1 MNKIFKLTML
11 GIMCLMLLTGCKN
24 ESESKDSTLPDVTDT
39 EQAGADEQEKNIEN
53 AAQTETESANS
64 TPERKGPKLKADD
77 AHKFFYGIW
86 EFTNVVSQDSRWSTG
101 VDAKDVIGTQVAYS
115 PDIYICNEDVIRY
128 PIYLIDI
135 FPQNPDPYIFAWLDN
150 LEEILP
156 GAKYYTWIQI
166 VNKDWVDSEV
176 EREFLGDGFLLKDE
190 NTMYAFEYDYIFE
203 LKRVGGVE
211 DINTDNI
218 PEDKGMPQV
227 PLDRVYTQYTQEDA
241 YRMFFGRWRY
251 KNIVWEQK
259 GQQDDQASEDLLG
272 TEVFYGSGRYG
283 WTQTDDDID
292 SQADDDIDS
301 QADYGI
307 DKQTSGFKIYLF
319 SENED
324 DYSSFLES
332 DLQIDMKELVPNE
345 PYYICVKVCNM
356 VRDKKDRGRKL
367 ILKNDNTMYA
377 IENNCIYELE
387 RIRYVD
393 GYDPTEII
401 SYSYR
406 Y

>member
-11 GIMCLMLLTGCKN
+11 SIMCFMLLTGCKN
-24 ESESKDSTLPDVTDT
+24 ESESKDNTLPDVADT
-39 EQAGADEQEKNIEN
+39 EQAEVDEQETNIEN
-53 AAQTETESANS
+53 ATQTETESANS

-86 EFTNVVSQDSRWSTG
+86 EYTDVVSQDSWSAG
-101 VDAKDVIGTQVAYS
+101 VDAKDIIGTQVAYS
-115 PDIYICNEDVIRY
+115 PDIYICNENVIRY

-135 FPQNPDPYIFAWLDN
+135 FPQDPDPYIFGQLDN

-176 EREFLGDGFLLKDE
+176 EREYLGDGFLLKDE
-190 NTMYAFEYDYIFE
+190 NTMYVFEYNYIFE

-251 KNIVWEQK
+251 KKIVWEQK
-259 GQQDDQASEDLLG
+259 DQQDDQASEDLLG
-272 TEVFYGSGRYG
+272 TEVFYDSGRYG

-292 SQADDDIDS
+292 SQTDDDIDS
-301 QADYGI
+301 QADDGI

-345 PYYICVKVCNM
+345 PYYICIKVCNM

-393 GYDPTEII
+393 GYDPMEII
-401 SYSYR
+401 SYNYR

>member
-1 MNKIFKLTML
+1 M
-11 GIMCLMLLTGCKN
+11 
-24 ESESKDSTLPDVTDT
+24 
-39 EQAGADEQEKNIEN
+39 
-53 AAQTETESANS
+53 
-64 TPERKGPKLKADD
+64 
-77 AHKFFYGIW
+77 
-86 EFTNVVSQDSRWSTG
+86 
-101 VDAKDVIGTQVAYS
+101 
-115 PDIYICNEDVIRY
+115 PDIYICNENVIRY

-135 FPQNPDPYIFAWLDN
+135 FPQDPDRDTPFLWLDN
-150 LEEILP
+150 LEDLFP

-166 VNKDWVDSEV
+166 VNEDWVDSEV
-176 EREFLGDGFLLKDE
+176 EGEFWGDGFLLKDE
-190 NTMYAFEYDYIFE
+190 NTMYAWNHSYIFE

-272 TEVFYGSGRYG
+272 TEVFYDSGRYG

-292 SQADDDIDS
+292 SQTDDDIDS

-356 VRDKKDRGRKL
+356 IRDKKDRGRKL

-401 SYSYR
+401 PPHVGD
-406 Y
+406 

>member
-1 MNKIFKLTML
+1 MNKVFKLTML

-24 ESESKDSTLPDVTDT
+24 ESESKDSTLPDVADT
-39 EQAGADEQEKNIEN
+39 EQAGVDEQETNIEN
-53 AAQTETESANS
+53 DIQTETESANS

-77 AHKFFYGIW
+77 AHKFFYGVW
-86 EFTNVVSQDSRWSTG
+86 EFTNVVSQVDRWIG

-115 PDIYICNEDVIRY
+115 PDIYICNENVIRY

-135 FPQNPDPYIFAWLDN
+135 FPQDPDPYTFMWLDN

-156 GAKYYTWIQI
+156 GAQYYTWIQI
-166 VNKDWVDSEV
+166 VNKFWLVPEKEGDFWGD
-176 EREFLGDGFLLKDE
+176 EFFLKDE
-190 NTMYAFEYDYIFE
+190 NTMYAVECNYIFE

-241 YRMFFGRWRY
+241 YRMFYGRWRY

-272 TEVFYGSGRYG
+272 TEVFYDSGRYG

-393 GYDPTEII
+393 GYDPMEII
-401 SYSYR
+401 SYNYR

>member
-39 EQAGADEQEKNIEN
+39 EQAGADGQETNIEN
-53 AAQTETESANS
+53 DIQTETESANS

-77 AHKFFYGIW
+77 AHKFFYGVW
-86 EFTNVVSQDSRWSTG
+86 EFTDVVSQHGRLGGDEG
-101 VDAKDVIGTQVAYS
+101 YEDIIGTQVAYS
-115 PDIYICNEDVIRY
+115 PDVYLCNENVVRY
-128 PIYLIDI
+128 PTYLMYI
-135 FPQNPDPYIFAWLDN
+135 FPQDPDRYNPFLEDQRQIN
-150 LEEILP
+150 LKNLLP
-156 GAKYYTWIQI
+156 DARYFIWIQI
-166 VNKDWVDSEV
+166 VNKGGIDFEGDILGN
-176 EREFLGDGFLLKDE
+176 EFFLKDE
-190 NTMYAFEYDYIFE
+190 NTMYAFDYNCIYE
-203 LKRVGGVE
+203 MKRIGGVE

-218 PEDKGMPQV
+218 PKDKGMPQE
-227 PLDRVYTQYTQEDA
+227 RVHTQKDA
-241 YRMFFGRWRY
+241 YKMFYGRWKY
-251 KNIVWEQK
+251 KKIVWEQK
-259 GQQDDQASEDLLG
+259 GQQDNQASEDLLG
-272 TEVFYGSGRYG
+272 TEVLYHSGMYG
-283 WTQTDDDID
+283 WTQNDDDVDGQTDDDIG
-292 SQADDDIDS
+292 SPNDDDIDI
-301 QADYGI
+301 QAAGY
-307 DKQTSGFKIYLF
+307 KVYLF

-324 DYSSFLES
+324 DYSSFLEN

-401 SYSYR
+401 SYNYR

>member
-11 GIMCLMLLTGCKN
+11 GIMCFMILTGCKN
-24 ESESKDSTLPDVTDT
+24 QSESIDSTLPDVTDT
-39 EQAGADEQEKNIEN
+39 EQTGTDGQETNIEN
-53 AAQTETESANS
+53 DIQTETESANS

-77 AHKFFYGIW
+77 AHKFFYGVW
-86 EFTNVVSQDSRWSTG
+86 EFTNVVSQVDRWIG

-115 PDIYICNEDVIRY
+115 PDIYICNENVIRY

-135 FPQNPDPYIFAWLDN
+135 FPQDPDPYTFMWLDN

-190 NTMYAFEYDYIFE
+190 NTMYVFEYDYIFE

-218 PEDKGMPQV
+218 PEDKGMPQL
-227 PLDRVYTQYTQEDA
+227 PQERGYTQEDA

-251 KNIVWEQK
+251 KKIVWEQK

-401 SYSYR
+401 SYNYR